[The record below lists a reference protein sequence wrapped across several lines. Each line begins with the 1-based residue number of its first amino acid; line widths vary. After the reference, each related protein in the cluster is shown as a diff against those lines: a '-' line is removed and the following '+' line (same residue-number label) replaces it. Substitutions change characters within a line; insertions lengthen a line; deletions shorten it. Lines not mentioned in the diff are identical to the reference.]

1 MHRRSFLVSLVFIAF
16 VVAAPLRAAEAKF
29 VYLTSGQVDAP
40 HLLAPPPARGSA
52 EDAADLETTFRVYSA
67 RTPAEEAHGRNENKL
82 TIFHFAPAI
91 GSWFAAGKLPKTEAL
106 FKQLEAETKAVTDD
120 AKNFFQRPRPYHVA
134 PDRFPHSIEHEDPT
148 HYSYPSGHSTRAT
161 VFAGLLAELFPERRE
176 AILATGRECGW
187 LRVLGGV
194 HYPTDIYAGRVLGQ
208 AIIRELLRAPAFQ
221 RDLAGVQAE
230 LTAAA
235 SVPAP
240 VPSPR

>member
-1 MHRRSFLVSLVFIAF
+1 MHRRFFLAALVFVAF
-16 VVAAPLRAAEAKF
+16 VAAPLWAAEATF
-29 VYLTSGQVDAP
+29 VYLIRGQIDAP

-52 EDAADLETTFRVYSA
+52 EDAADLETVFRVYSA
-67 RTPAEEAHGRNENKL
+67 RTPAEEAHGRDENKL

-91 GSWFAAGKLPKTEAL
+91 GSWFVAGKLPKTEAL
-106 FKQLEAETKAVTDD
+106 FKQVEAEAKGVTDD

-161 VFAGLLAELFPERRE
+161 VFAGLLAELLPDRRE

-208 AIIRELLRAPAFQ
+208 AIVRELLRNPAFQ
-221 RDLAGVQAE
+221 RDFAGVQAE
-230 LTAAA
+230 LAAVAAA
-235 SVPAP
+235 TAP
-240 VPSPR
+240 VPSLR

>member
-1 MHRRSFLVSLVFIAF
+1 MHRRSFLVALVCLAF
-16 VVAAPLRAAEAKF
+16 VAAPLWAAEATF
-29 VYLTSGQVDAP
+29 VYLTRGQIDAP

-52 EDAADLETTFRVYSA
+52 EDAADLETTFRVYTA
-67 RTPAEEAHGRNENKL
+67 RTPAEEAHGRDENKL

-91 GSWFAAGKLPKTEAL
+91 GPWFGAGKLPKTEAL
-106 FKQLEAETKAVTDD
+106 FKQVEAEAKVVTDD

-161 VFAGLLAELFPERRE
+161 VFAGLLAALLPDRRE

-187 LRVLGGV
+187 LRVEGGV

-208 AIIRELLRAPAFQ
+208 AIVRELLRNPAFQ
-221 RDLAGVQAE
+221 RDFAGVQAE
-230 LTAAA
+230 LAAVAAA
-235 SVPAP
+235 TAP
-240 VPSPR
+240 VPSLR

>member
-1 MHRRSFLVSLVFIAF
+1 MHRHSFLVALVFLAF
-16 VVAAPLRAAEAKF
+16 VAAPLRAAEARF
-29 VYLTSGQVDAP
+29 VYLTSGQIDGP

-52 EDAADLETTFRVYSA
+52 EDATDLETTFRVYSA
-67 RTPAEEAHGRNENKL
+67 RTPAEEAHGRDENKL

-91 GSWFAAGKLPKTEAL
+91 GPWFAAGKLPKTEAL
-106 FKQLEAETKAVTDD
+106 FKQVEAEAKGVTDD

-161 VFAGLLAELFPERRE
+161 VFAGLLAELLPDRRE

-187 LRVLGGV
+187 LRVEGGV

-208 AIIRELLRAPAFQ
+208 AIVRELLRNPAFH
-221 RDLAGVQAE
+221 RDFAAVQAE
-230 LTAAA
+230 LATASA
-235 SVPAP
+235 VPAP
-240 VPSPR
+240 VPSLR